1 MSEMLEREWV
11 RELLRMEREACAR
24 LAETQPLFPF
34 TKKGLRQEWVKEQI
48 AAKIRQRNASL
59 DYLGEEQTK

>member
-1 MSEMLEREWV
+1 MTEMLEREWV

-24 LAETQPLFPF
+24 IAEAQPLFPF

-48 AAKIRQRNASL
+48 ASKIRERNVKP
-59 DYLGEEQTK
+59 DYLGEEQPK